1 MAFESP
7 LFCRRHVM
15 SSLADL
21 DKVIGFFSYSRQ
33 DDDDSAGALSKLR
46 DKIFRELGMQLGH
59 RDFRLWQ
66 DKTAIAYGDLWKNR
80 IRTAI
85 AESVFFIP
93 IVTPRAVGSE
103 YCKFEFKSFLA
114 REAALGRANLVFP
127 ILYIDVPGLQKEA
140 FRHDDDV
147 LKIIHDRQYV
157 DWRKLRHRDV
167 TSTEV
172 AEKVELFC
180 ENIVKA
186 LRQSWVQP
194 LAPQKMAEP
203 PRQAEPIVRVAEPEP
218 QIKSERKDGARIEP
232 PPKPL
237 VQETAAVDDVTG
249 AGSLPH
255 DVAQQPSQGP
265 GLTRISQTFKVHRGA
280 ES

>member
-1 MAFESP
+1 MEKSHKDCD
-7 LFCRRHVM
+7 CRNRSFSFRSSRHGPSAANIAN
-15 SSLADL
+15 SSL
-21 DKVIGFFSYSRQ
+21 
-33 DDDDSAGALSKLR
+33 
-46 DKIFRELGMQLGH
+46 
-59 RDFRLWQ
+59 
-66 DKTAIAYGDLWKNR
+66 
-80 IRTAI
+80 
-85 AESVFFIP
+85 
-93 IVTPRAVGSE
+93 
-103 YCKFEFKSFLA
+103 KSFLA

-280 ES
+280 EILESCFARTTCLDRTELPDADGL